1 MKTLIFDLT
10 LDEIAAWLAENAEP
24 RFRAAQIWQ
33 GLYQHCFADFDQF
46 SNIPKALKQALDQ
59 AFTIQPL
66 TALQHLVSKDGLT
79 EKTLFSL
86 PDDER
91 IETVLM
97 RYDTRNTLCIST
109 QSGCAMGCAFCATGQ
124 MGFKRHLSS
133 GEIIAQVL
141 HFERHLRENEDHLT
155 NIVVMGMGEPFHNY
169 DATLSAIRRLN
180 VPSGFNMGA
189 RRFTISTVGLVPQIY
204 RFADE
209 DLQVN
214 LAISLHAAEDALR
227 SSIVPINRTFPIS
240 KLIEACQ
247 YYIKKTNRRITF
259 EYALIAGINDTDDHA
274 YALADLLRGMLCH
287 VNLISLNP
295 THDYAK
301 PGTKA
306 EQVRAFSEI
315 LTSKNIPT
323 TVRLRRGIEIQA
335 GCGQLAYENNLM
347 L

>member
-1 MKTLIFDLT
+1 MPNLILDLT
-10 LDEIAAWLAENAEP
+10 LDEIAVWLAENAQP
-24 RFRAAQIWQ
+24 RFRAAQVWQ

-46 SNIPKALKQALDQ
+46 SNIPKALKQALEQ

-66 TALQHLVSKDGLT
+66 TDLRHVVSKDGLT

-86 PDDER
+86 PDGER

-124 MGFKRHLSS
+124 MGFKRHLSA

-141 HFERHLRENEDHLT
+141 HFERHLRANEDHLT

-169 DATLSAIRRLN
+169 DATLSAIRTLN
-180 VPSGFNMGA
+180 DPNGFNMGA
-189 RRFTISTVGLVPQIY
+189 RRFTISTVGLVPQIQ
-204 RFADE
+204 RFAEE

-227 SSIVPINRTFPIS
+227 SSIVPINRTFPIA
-240 KLIEACQ
+240 KLMEACR
-247 YYIKKTNRRITF
+247 YYTQKTNRRITF
-259 EYALIAGINDTDDHA
+259 EYALIAGVNDSQDHA
-274 YALADLLRGMLCH
+274 YALANLLKGVLCH

-295 THDYAK
+295 SPAYAK
-301 PGTKA
+301 PGSKA
-306 EQVRAFSEI
+306 EQVRTFAEI
-315 LTSKNIPT
+315 LNAKHIQT

-335 GCGQLAYENNLM
+335 GCGQLASQNDLM
-347 L
+347 I

>member
-1 MKTLIFDLT
+1 MSNLILDLT
-10 LDEIAAWLAENAEP
+10 LDEIAAWLAENAQP
-24 RFRAAQIWQ
+24 RFRAAQVWQ
-33 GLYQHCFADFDQF
+33 GLYQHCFADFNQF
-46 SNIPKALKQALDQ
+46 SNIPKTLKQSLEQ

-66 TALQHLVSKDGLT
+66 TDLRHVVSKDGLT

-86 PDDER
+86 PDGER

-155 NIVVMGMGEPFHNY
+155 NVVVMGMGEPFHNY
-169 DATLSAIRRLN
+169 DATLSAIRTLN
-180 VPSGFNMGA
+180 DPNGFNMGA
-189 RRFTISTVGLVPQIY
+189 RRFTISTVGLVPQIQ
-204 RFADE
+204 RFAEE

-227 SSIVPINRTFPIS
+227 SSIVPINRTFPIA
-240 KLIEACQ
+240 KLMEACR
-247 YYIKKTNRRITF
+247 YYTQKTNRRITF
-259 EYALIAGINDTDDHA
+259 EYALIAGVNDSQDHA
-274 YALADLLRGMLCH
+274 YALANLLKGMLCH

-295 THDYAK
+295 SPAYAK
-301 PGTKA
+301 PGSKA
-306 EQVRAFSEI
+306 EQVRTFAEI
-315 LTSKNIPT
+315 LNAKHIQT

-335 GCGQLAYENNLM
+335 GCGQLASQNDLM
-347 L
+347 I

>member
-1 MKTLIFDLT
+1 MPNLILDLT
-10 LDEIAAWLAENAEP
+10 LDEIAAWLAENAQP
-24 RFRAAQIWQ
+24 RFRAAQVWQ

-46 SNIPKALKQALDQ
+46 SNIPKALKQALEQ
-59 AFTIQPL
+59 AFTTQPL
-66 TALQHLVSKDGLT
+66 TDLRHVVSKDGLT
-79 EKTLFSL
+79 EKTLFRL
-86 PDDER
+86 PDGER

-141 HFERHLRENEDHLT
+141 HFERHLRENDDHLT

-169 DATLSAIRRLN
+169 DATLSAIRTLN
-180 VPSGFNMGA
+180 DPNGFNMGA
-189 RRFTISTVGLVPQIY
+189 RRFTISTVGLVPQIQ
-204 RFADE
+204 RFAEE

-227 SSIVPINRTFPIS
+227 SSIVPINRTFPIA
-240 KLIEACQ
+240 KLMEACR
-247 YYIKKTNRRITF
+247 YYTQKTNRRITF
-259 EYALIAGINDTDDHA
+259 EYALIAGVNDSQDHA
-274 YALADLLRGMLCH
+274 YALANLLKGMLCH

-295 THDYAK
+295 SPAYAK
-301 PGTKA
+301 PGSKA
-306 EQVRAFSEI
+306 EQVRTFAEI
-315 LTSKNIPT
+315 LNAKHIQT

-335 GCGQLAYENNLM
+335 GCGQLASQNDLM
-347 L
+347 I

>member
-1 MKTLIFDLT
+1 MPNLILDLT
-10 LDEIAAWLAENAEP
+10 LDEIAVWLAENAQP
-24 RFRAAQIWQ
+24 RFRAAQVWQ

-46 SNIPKALKQALDQ
+46 SNIPKALKQALEQ
-59 AFTIQPL
+59 AFAIQPL
-66 TALQHLVSKDGLT
+66 TDLRHVVSKDGLT
-79 EKTLFSL
+79 EKTLFRL
-86 PDDER
+86 PDGER

-155 NIVVMGMGEPFHNY
+155 NVVVMGMGEPFHNY
-169 DATLSAIRRLN
+169 DATLSAIRTLN
-180 VPSGFNMGA
+180 DPNGFNMGA
-189 RRFTISTVGLVPQIY
+189 RRFTISTVGLVPQIQ
-204 RFADE
+204 RFAEE

-227 SSIVPINRTFPIS
+227 SSIVPINRTFPIA
-240 KLIEACQ
+240 KLMEACR
-247 YYIKKTNRRITF
+247 YYTQKTNRRITF
-259 EYALIAGINDTDDHA
+259 EYALIAGVNDSQDHA
-274 YALADLLRGMLCH
+274 YALANLLKGMLCH

-295 THDYAK
+295 SPAYAK
-301 PGTKA
+301 PGSKA
-306 EQVRAFSEI
+306 EQVRTFAEI
-315 LTSKNIPT
+315 LNAKHIQT

-335 GCGQLAYENNLM
+335 GCGQLASQNDLM
-347 L
+347 I

>member
-1 MKTLIFDLT
+1 MPNLILDLT
-10 LDEIAAWLAENAEP
+10 LDEIAVWLAENAQP
-24 RFRAAQIWQ
+24 RFRAAQVWQ

-46 SNIPKALKQALDQ
+46 SNIPKALKQALEQ

-66 TALQHLVSKDGLT
+66 TALRHLVSKDGLT

-86 PDDER
+86 PDGER

-124 MGFKRHLSS
+124 MGFKRHLSA

-141 HFERHLRENEDHLT
+141 HFERHLRANEDHLT

-169 DATLSAIRRLN
+169 DATLSAIRTLN
-180 VPSGFNMGA
+180 EPNGFNMGA
-189 RRFTISTVGLVPQIY
+189 RRFTISTVGLIPQIQ
-204 RFADE
+204 RFAEE

-227 SSIVPINRTFPIS
+227 SSIVPINRTFPIA
-240 KLIEACQ
+240 KLMEACR
-247 YYIKKTNRRITF
+247 YYTQKTNRRITF
-259 EYALIAGINDTDDHA
+259 EYALIAGVNDSQDHA
-274 YALADLLRGMLCH
+274 YALANLLKGVLCH

-295 THDYAK
+295 SPAYAK
-301 PGTKA
+301 PGSKA
-306 EQVRAFSEI
+306 EQVRTFAEI
-315 LTSKNIPT
+315 LNAKHIQT

-335 GCGQLAYENNLM
+335 GCGQLASQNDLM
-347 L
+347 I

>member
-1 MKTLIFDLT
+1 MSNLILDLT
-10 LDEIAAWLAENAEP
+10 LDEITAWLAENAQP
-24 RFRAAQIWQ
+24 RFRAAQVWQ

-46 SNIPKALKQALDQ
+46 SNIPKALKQALEQ
-59 AFTIQPL
+59 AFAIQPL
-66 TALQHLVSKDGLT
+66 TDLRHVVSKDGLT

-86 PDDER
+86 LDGER

-124 MGFKRHLSS
+124 MGFKRHLSA

-141 HFERHLRENEDHLT
+141 HFERHLRANEDHLT

-169 DATLSAIRRLN
+169 DATLSAIRTLN
-180 VPSGFNMGA
+180 DPNGFNMGA
-189 RRFTISTVGLVPQIY
+189 RRFTISTVGLIPQIQ
-204 RFADE
+204 RFAEE

-227 SSIVPINRTFPIS
+227 SSIVPINRTFPIA
-240 KLIEACQ
+240 KLMEACR
-247 YYIKKTNRRITF
+247 YYTQKTNRRITF
-259 EYALIAGINDTDDHA
+259 EYALIAGVNDSQDHA
-274 YALADLLRGMLCH
+274 YALANLLKGMLCH

-295 THDYAK
+295 SPAYAK
-301 PGTKA
+301 PGSKA
-306 EQVRAFSEI
+306 EQVKAFAEI
-315 LTSKNIPT
+315 LNAKHIQT

-335 GCGQLAYENNLM
+335 GCGQLASQNDLM
-347 L
+347 I